1 MSSSSDASPLS
12 LLIERHKDGR
22 SYADLEA
29 ASGGVISASHW
40 EDLELGSMWGRPP
53 MDPVEIEAIALALGL
68 RGSTVRH
75 FELASLGLPTPAGA
89 GR

>member
-1 MSSSSDASPLS
+1 M
-12 LLIERHKDGR
+12 G
-22 SYADLEA
+22 
-29 ASGGVISASHW
+29 
-40 EDLELGSMWGRPP
+40 
-53 MDPVEIEAIALALGL
+53 PVDVEAIALALGL

>member
-1 MSSSSDASPLS
+1 MTFSEASPLS
-12 LLIERHKDGR
+12 RLIGRHKGGR
-22 SYADLEA
+22 SYEELEE
-29 ASGGVISASHW
+29 ASGGVISPSDW
-40 EDLELGSMWGRPP
+40 QELELGSMWGRPP
-53 MDPVEIEAIALALGL
+53 MDPLHVEAIALALGL

>member
-1 MSSSSDASPLS
+1 MSFSEASPLS
-12 LLIERHKDGR
+12 RLIERHKGGR
-22 SYADLEA
+22 SYVELEE
-29 ASGGVISASHW
+29 ASGGVISASVW
-40 EDLELGSMWGRPP
+40 QELELGSMWGRPP
-53 MDPVEIEAIALALGL
+53 MGPVDVEAIALALGL